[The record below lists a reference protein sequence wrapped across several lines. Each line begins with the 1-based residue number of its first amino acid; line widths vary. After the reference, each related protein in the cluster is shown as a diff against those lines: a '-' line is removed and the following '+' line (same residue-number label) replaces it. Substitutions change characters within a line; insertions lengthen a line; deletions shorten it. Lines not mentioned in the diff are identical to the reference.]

1 MQRVGTPLPIGHR
14 SRSPPCSLL
23 GAVVLVRG
31 AQGDDVREAR
41 AGGAAHVVLCE
52 EEASRHLQTE
62 MDAQRALELLHMT
75 VFSQSVS
82 PCGKYL
88 AAGNNYGEIAI
99 FSLSAALSSEA
110 KEESKKPVVSFTAHD
125 GPVYTM
131 VSTDRQLL
139 SASNGEVRAWNWSD
153 IVKKGCKEAWS
164 RRPPYRSSLEVPEI
178 NSLQLNPKDNSLLL
192 AGGDCAVHVMDL
204 ESGTF
209 THKFQGHSD
218 YVHCLA
224 LRDQFQECLS
234 GSEDGTVRMWDLRTG
249 AQVQVIEVHKYE
261 ECSRPQNGKW
271 IRCLATDC
279 DWMVCGGGPAL
290 TLWHLRSVT
299 PTTVFPLP
307 PCQQHVMFYQDLILS
322 AGHSPTI
329 NHLQISGEIR
339 AQIPCTPHSVHSLCI
354 NEHSPEHKVLT
365 AAGSSHKVDVFTN
378 FSYRAFS
385 LCFA

>member
-1 MQRVGTPLPIGHR
+1 MAPGQ
-14 SRSPPCSLL
+14 
-23 GAVVLVRG
+23 
-31 AQGDDVREAR
+31 
-41 AGGAAHVVLCE
+41 
-52 EEASRHLQTE
+52 
-62 MDAQRALELLHMT
+62 MDIQRALELLHMT
-75 VFSQSVS
+75 VFSQSIS

-88 AAGNNYGEIAI
+88 AAGNNYGEIAV

-110 KEESKKPVVSFTAHD
+110 KEDSKKPVVSFTAHD
-125 GPVYTM
+125 SPVYAM
-131 VSTDRQLL
+131 VSTERQLL
-139 SASNGEVRAWNWSD
+139 SAGSGEVRAWNWAD
-153 IVKKGCKEAWS
+153 IIKKGCKEAWS

-209 THKFQGHSD
+209 THELRGHSD

-224 LRDQFQECLS
+224 LRDQAQECLS
-234 GSEDGTVRMWDLRTG
+234 GGEDGTVRMWDLRTG

-271 IRCLATDC
+271 VRCLATDC

-299 PTTVFPLP
+299 PTTIFPLP
-307 PCQQHVMFYQDLILS
+307 HCQQHVMFYQDLILS
-322 AGHSPTI
+322 AGHSPAI
-329 NHLQISGEIR
+329 NHLQISGELR
-339 AQIPCTPHSVHSLCI
+339 AQIPCTPRSVHSLCV
-354 NEHSPEHKVLT
+354 NERSPEHKVLT

>member
-1 MQRVGTPLPIGHR
+1 MAPGQ
-14 SRSPPCSLL
+14 
-23 GAVVLVRG
+23 
-31 AQGDDVREAR
+31 
-41 AGGAAHVVLCE
+41 
-52 EEASRHLQTE
+52 
-62 MDAQRALELLHMT
+62 MDIQRALELLHMT

-88 AAGNNYGEIAI
+88 AAGNNYGEIAV

-125 GPVYTM
+125 GPVYAM
-131 VSTDRQLL
+131 VSTERQLL
-139 SASNGEVRAWNWSD
+139 SAGNGEVKAWNWSD

-192 AGGDCAVHVMDL
+192 AGGDCSVHAMDL

-209 THKFQGHSD
+209 THEFRGHND

-224 LRDQFQECLS
+224 LRDQYQECLS

-307 PCQQHVMFYQDLILS
+307 HCQQHVMFYQDL
-322 AGHSPTI
+322 
-329 NHLQISGEIR
+329 
-339 AQIPCTPHSVHSLCI
+339 
-354 NEHSPEHKVLT
+354 VLT